1 MDLRRTCA
9 RLYLAGEELE
19 RIQFLL
25 GHAVQTTERYLGCK
39 QSSQAVNDKVGLED
53 TKWGLEMVLQSGHS
67 SFLI

>member
-9 RLYLAGEELE
+9 RLYHLAGEELE

-25 GHAVQTTERYLGCK
+25 GHAVQTTEPYPGHK

-53 TKWGLEMVLQSGHS
+53 T
-67 SFLI
+67 